1 VHDDLAVRELTLILA
16 DRLDLPTKLSY
27 QLLNLQSGEVLKPNL
42 SLARAG
48 VAAGAELQLRPV
60 RDKAFDSFVD
70 VLESEIK
77 TELKGEA
84 RRRARDVLGRLL
96 AGEIITEA
104 ASAAGQTATDTAAS
118 AAGAAAAEQVVA
130 QATSNAADASAA
142 QSQVSAG
149 SGQTGSAQSHA
160 PAGNGPASQ
169 PAARSRPGCLKIGCI
184 GVSLLTVAAV
194 GAGILFF
201 DEVVQPMIT
210 QIEPLIS
217 QIAPGLLG
225 SHPAEP
231 ALGSGDVQVTLRW
244 DNPVDMDL
252 HVFDPSGEE
261 IWFGNTESASGGQL
275 DVDSNAFCSG
285 DYPVENVY
293 WPTGDAPFGTY
304 EVYVRLYQSCNYVG
318 ASAYSVTLLVDG
330 VSYGPYEGV
339 FDGEAGES
347 QFVTGFER

>member
-1 VHDDLAVRELTLILA
+1 
-16 DRLDLPTKLSY
+16 
-27 QLLNLQSGEVLKPNL
+27 
-42 SLARAG
+42 
-48 VAAGAELQLRPV
+48 V
-60 RDKAFDSFVD
+60 RDQAFDSFVD
-70 VLESEIK
+70 VLESEIQ

-84 RRRARDVLGRLL
+84 RRRAKDVLGRLL
-96 AGEIITEA
+96 AGEVITEA
-104 ASAAGQTATDTAAS
+104 ADAAGQTVTDTAAS
-118 AAGAAAAEQVVA
+118 AAGEAAAEQVVA
-130 QATSNAADASAA
+130 QATSNAADVGAGAA
-142 QSQVSAG
+142 QRQAAS
-149 SGQTGSAQSHA
+149 
-160 PAGNGPASQ
+160 GNGTVDQ
-169 PAARSRPGCLKIGCI
+169 PAARSRLGCLKIGCI
-184 GVSLLTVAAV
+184 GLSLLTVAAV